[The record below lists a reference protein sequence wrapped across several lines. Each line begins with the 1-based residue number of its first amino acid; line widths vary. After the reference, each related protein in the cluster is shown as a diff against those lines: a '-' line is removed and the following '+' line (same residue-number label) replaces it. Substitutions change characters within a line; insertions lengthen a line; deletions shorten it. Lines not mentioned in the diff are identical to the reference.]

1 MKTIRFLKF
10 FLIGFIA
17 LGVSA
22 AGFAFLSLGVSY
34 GANAQITHKTT
45 VENNGNLIKVL
56 IKILNKAGNNEKAVA
71 DVESS
76 IGVNNAGLKP
86 YMKKGGFGDAVFLKL
101 VADNALNKTA
111 VKHLINV
118 YTENNNAVYRLNG
131 NDVNVKNVIEEM
143 NKVCNL
149 KVVNE
154 VYRTA
159 TGVTVSHT
167 LSLAVNAPATT
178 HNLKLENYMTNEK
191 GNVYKTHTLQN
202 QINQVNN
209 NTQQQIQQTNN
220 TQRQMQQMTNTQ
232 QQMQQMTNTQR
243 QMQQMTNTQRQMQQM
258 TNTQRQMQQMTNT
271 QQQIQQTNNMQQQ
284 MMGR

>member
-1 MKTIRFLKF
+1 MKTIGFLKF
-10 FLIGFIA
+10 FLIGFIS

-22 AGFAFLSLGVSY
+22 AVFAFLSAGMSY

-45 VENNGNLIKVL
+45 VENNGNLIKAY
-56 IKILNKAGNNEKAVA
+56 IKILNKVGNNQKAVT
-71 DVESS
+71 DVENS

-101 VADNALNKTA
+101 IADNALNKTA
-111 VKHLINV
+111 VEHLINV
-118 YTENNNAVYRLNG
+118 YAENNNAVYRLNG
-131 NDVNVKNVIEEM
+131 NDVNVKNVTEEI

-149 KVVNE
+149 KVVKE

-167 LSLAVNAPATT
+167 LYLAVNTSAAT

-202 QINQVNN
+202 RMNEVNNTQRQINQV
-209 NTQQQIQQTNN
+209 NN

-232 QQMQQMTNTQR
+232 QQMQQMTNTQ
-243 QMQQMTNTQRQMQQM
+243 
-258 TNTQRQMQQMTNT
+258 
-271 QQQIQQTNNMQQQ
+271 QQIQQTNNIQQQ

>member
-1 MKTIRFLKF
+1 MKTIGFLKF

-22 AGFAFLSLGVSY
+22 AGFAFLSVGMSY

-45 VENNGNLIKVL
+45 VENNGNLIKAY
-56 IKILNKAGNNEKAVA
+56 IKILNKVGNNEKAVA
-71 DVESS
+71 DVENS
-76 IGVNNAGLKP
+76 IGVNNTGLKP
-86 YMKKGGFGDAVFLKL
+86 YMKKGGFGVAVFLKL
-101 VADNALNKTA
+101 IADNALNKTA

-118 YTENNNAVYRLNG
+118 YTENNNAVYQLNG
-131 NDVNVKNVIEEM
+131 NDVNVKNVTEEM

-167 LSLAVNAPATT
+167 LYLAVNTPAAT
-178 HNLKLENYMTNEK
+178 HNLKLENYMTNEN

-202 QINQVNN
+202 QINQVNEVN
-209 NTQQQIQQTNN
+209 NTQRQINQVNN
-220 TQRQMQQMTNTQ
+220 TQRQMQQMNNVQ

-243 QMQQMTNTQRQMQQM
+243 
-258 TNTQRQMQQMTNT
+258 
-271 QQQIQQTNNMQQQ
+271 QIQQTNNMQQQ

>member
-1 MKTIRFLKF
+1 MKAIGFLKF

-17 LGVSA
+17 LGVSTA
-22 AGFAFLSLGVSY
+22 VFAFLSAGMSY

-45 VENNGNLIKVL
+45 VENNGTIIKAY
-56 IKILNKAGNNEKAVA
+56 IKILNKVGNNEKAVA
-71 DVESS
+71 DVENS
-76 IGVNNAGLKP
+76 IGINNAGLKP

-101 VADNALNKTA
+101 IADNALNKTA

-118 YTENNNAVYRLNG
+118 YTENNIAVYQLNG
-131 NDVNVKNVIEEM
+131 NNVNVKNVTEEM
-143 NKVCNL
+143 NKVCSL

-167 LSLAVNAPATT
+167 LSLALNTPAAT
-178 HNLKLENYMTNEK
+178 HNLKLENYMANEK
-191 GNVYKTHTLQN
+191 GNVYKTHILQN
-202 QINQVNN
+202 QINEVN
-209 NTQQQIQQTNN
+209 NTQRQINQVNN
-220 TQRQMQQMTNTQ
+220 TQRQMQQMNNTQ
-232 QQMQQMTNTQR
+232 Q
-243 QMQQMTNTQRQMQQM
+243 
-258 TNTQRQMQQMTNT
+258 QMQQMTNT